1 MYKMKDIKYGYL
13 YNGENIYPY
22 DNWDNNFYKK
32 YLLQINN
39 ELEKTKYG
47 VCWDFVELERYYL
60 KQTNLNFKSYFIFSN
75 DGMEF
80 PNHTFIIVNLNDK
93 FIWIEKSWEKYQG
106 LHEYN
111 SLNKAL
117 EDIKNKFIKYTGKN
131 EKISIYEYEEPK
143 KLNANEFYEHCEN
156 GHKIM
161 I

>member
-1 MYKMKDIKYGYL
+1 MINLLEDIMYKMKDIKYGYL

-22 DNWDNNFYKK
+22 DKWDNNFYKK

-106 LHEYN
+106 LYFGE
-111 SLNKAL
+111 S
-117 EDIKNKFIKYTGKN
+117 DWR
-131 EKISIYEYEEPK
+131 
-143 KLNANEFYEHCEN
+143 N
-156 GHKIM
+156 GNCYSGGYLVQ
-161 I
+161 